1 MSEATTAYDMAAEVH
16 VTSGQPER
24 RSWHLSRVR
33 ALPPGVL
40 IGGGIVSILVIV
52 AIAAPLIAPDDPQ
65 AGSLLTRLQGVGTSG
80 HLLGTDG
87 QGRDV
92 LSRLIWGA
100 RPSLIAGIVPVAIA
114 GVIGTALG
122 AIAGF
127 GGSRLR
133 TLLMRSLDVLYA
145 FPAILLAI
153 AIGATLGPGL
163 TNVIVSL
170 SVILIPPIARIAES
184 EALRIRSLDFM
195 DAART
200 SGAGWIRIG
209 LRQVLPNIAPP
220 VIVYCTALV
229 GLAIV
234 YAAGLSFLGLGIVP
248 PQPDWGGTLND
259 LRNNLFTQP
268 WLSLV
273 PAAAIFIASAAF
285 NILGDGLRELLDVRA
300 DRAK

>member
-1 MSEATTAYDMAAEVH
+1 MSEATTAYELPTEAHAASDRGSRLWQRA
-16 VTSGQPER
+16 T
-24 RSWHLSRVR
+24 RVR
-33 ALPPGVL
+33 HLPVGVL
-40 IGGGIVSILVIV
+40 VGGGIVALMVIA
-52 AIAAPLIAPDDPQ
+52 AIFAPLIAPDDPQ
-65 AGSLLTRLQGVGTSG
+65 AGTLLTRLEGVGSAG

-87 QGRDV
+87 QGRDI

-100 RPSLIAGIVPVAIA
+100 RPSLLAGTVPVLIG
-114 GVIGTALG
+114 GVIGTAVG

-127 GGSRLR
+127 GGRRLR
-133 TLLMRSLDVLYA
+133 TVVMRTLDVLYA

-153 AIGATLGPGL
+153 AIGSALGPGL

-170 SVILIPPIARIAES
+170 SIILIPPIARVAES

-209 LRQVLPNIAPP
+209 LRQVIPNIAPP
-220 VIVYCTALV
+220 IIVYCTALV

-248 PQPDWGGTLND
+248 PDPDWGGTLND

-268 WLSLV
+268 WLALV
-273 PAAAIFIASAAF
+273 PAAAIFIASVAF
-285 NILGDGLRELLDVRA
+285 NILGDGLRQMLDVRS
-300 DRAK
+300 DRIR

>member
-1 MSEATTAYDMAAEVH
+1 VSEATTAYAPAETH
-16 VTSGQPER
+16 VASEQPAR
-24 RSWHLSRVR
+24 RSWRLSRVR
-33 ALPPGVL
+33 SLPPGVL
-40 IGGGIVSILVIV
+40 IGGGIVAILVIV
-52 AIAAPLIAPDDPQ
+52 AIFAPLISPDDPQ

-87 QGRDV
+87 EGRDV

-100 RPSLIAGIVPVAIA
+100 RPSLLA
-114 GVIGTALG
+114 GVIPVLIAGMIGTAVG

-127 GGSRLR
+127 GGRRLQ

-273 PAAAIFIASAAF
+273 PAAAIFIASVAF
-285 NILGDGLRELLDVRA
+285 NILGDGLRELLDVRS
-300 DRAK
+300 DRVG